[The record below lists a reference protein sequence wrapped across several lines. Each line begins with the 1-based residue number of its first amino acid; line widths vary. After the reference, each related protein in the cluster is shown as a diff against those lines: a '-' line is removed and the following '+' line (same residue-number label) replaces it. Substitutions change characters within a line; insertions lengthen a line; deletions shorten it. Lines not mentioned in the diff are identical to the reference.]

1 MNRIKTVSFGLRRN
15 VLLVAGAF
23 LSLYFSYH
31 MFYGVRSFSSLE
43 QLDNVVA
50 MKQESLDSIRV
61 EREDLEVHVKKMRP
75 DSLSLDMLEEQVR
88 LILAYKKPDEV
99 FVVGN

>member
-1 MNRIKTVSFGLRRN
+1 MSFGLRRN

-43 QLDNVVA
+43 QLENVVA
-50 MKQESLDSIRV
+50 VKQESLDSIRA
-61 EREDLEVHVKKMRP
+61 EREDLEARVKTMRP
-75 DSLSLDMLEEQVR
+75 DSLSRDMLEEQVR
-88 LILAYKKPDEV
+88 LTLAYKKADEV

>member
-1 MNRIKTVSFGLRRN
+1 MSFGLRRN

-43 QLDNVVA
+43 QLENVVA
-50 MKQESLDSIRV
+50 VKQETLDSIRV
-61 EREDLEVHVKKMRP
+61 EREGLEARVKTMRP
-75 DSLSLDMLEEQVR
+75 DSLSRDMLEEQVR
-88 LILAYKKPDEV
+88 LTLAYKKADEV
-99 FVVGN
+99 VVIGN